1 VATAARLSAAFP
13 YVSPAT
19 TLGGNSGRRYHLVDG
34 GYYDNY
40 GLVVTSQWLDDA
52 LSEMYGEQQN
62 ADPPLEIDVVIIRSL
77 VDANADLVAP
87 LDPQVPDGARTYTPP
102 SSRHGWAW
110 QIVAPPTAFIN
121 GRTFGQWAGGNQVL
135 RLLIAKWDKRSV
147 TIVPHLFDL
156 PASALQP
163 VCRIEPLS
171 WKLTTPQ
178 RAHQR
183 RLEQDCGKGSG
194 ADALGEI
201 VQGVQG
207 KQECRS
213 PAVRS
218 AWARRAAPRY
228 GPPPAQRRM
237 TSNTFPPSNQTAR
250 A

>member
-1 VATAARLSAAFP
+1 MPFATTQFPTRAYRNQFDVRARQSPLAESANFVFDLAHGDDTRGGADGLHVATAARLSAAFP

-178 RAHQR
+178 RACIS
-183 RLEQDCGKGSG
+183 DGWNK
-194 ADALGEI
+194 I
-201 VQGVQG
+201 
-207 KQECRS
+207 
-213 PAVRS
+213 
-218 AWARRAAPRY
+218 AAKAAELMR
-228 GPPPAQRRM
+228 
-237 TSNTFPPSNQTAR
+237 
-250 A
+250 